1 MGYGLLAD
9 VIALVHILFVLFVMF
24 GALFALRWPRAIW
37 VHAPALIWGFIVEF
51 GNLVCPLTPLE
62 TRLRVLSGE
71 AGYRESF
78 LSHWLMTVLY
88 PDFLT
93 RDLQVVLGG
102 SLLLLNIGLYAYV
115 WRKKLA
121 RRSTKNSL
129 YGDPA
134 GPH

>member
-24 GALFALRWPRAIW
+24 GALFALRWPGAIW
-37 VHAPALIWGFIVEF
+37 GHAPALIWGLIVEF
-51 GNLVCPLTPLE
+51 GDLVCPLTPLE

-71 AGYRESF
+71 AGYREGF
-78 LSHWLMTVLY
+78 LSHWLLTVLY

-93 RDLQVVLGG
+93 RDLQFILGG

-115 WRKKLA
+115 WRKKVD
-121 RRSTKNSL
+121 RRSTKK
-129 YGDPA
+129 
-134 GPH
+134 